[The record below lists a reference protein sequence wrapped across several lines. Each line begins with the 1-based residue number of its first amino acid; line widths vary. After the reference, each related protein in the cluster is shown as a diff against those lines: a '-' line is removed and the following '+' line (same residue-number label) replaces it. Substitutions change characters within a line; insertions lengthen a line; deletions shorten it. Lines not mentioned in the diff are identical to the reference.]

1 MLFFFSWCTSFPP
14 NHRDTKNVIS
24 IETTNHNIGALIL
37 FSCLSLFLF
46 ILNHLMI
53 FLKHFVISEVG
64 WKKNSY
70 LYSYMVPEGI
80 SEPSTPSKEVIICVL
95 FTDGYYGTTRSQA
108 SKKRKYMQWCSCF
121 KSVASMQIQNV
132 ISTLKSGETSAAIIP
147 KRIKY

>member
-37 FSCLSLFLF
+37 FSCLSLFF
-46 ILNHLMI
+46 VYFKSSDDF

-108 SKKRKYMQWCSCF
+108 SKKRKYMQ
-121 KSVASMQIQNV
+121 
-132 ISTLKSGETSAAIIP
+132 
-147 KRIKY
+147 